1 MRKLLAL
8 MVLLC
13 GAPSTDATEPP
24 TWTWKWCSD
33 DGEKVIQITGVSG
46 QNFYQIIF
54 DGEKAIRLTEDEID
68 GGSGVLPGSRPHY
81 GEDGHSDGFRYEG
94 RIFRPCD

>member
-1 MRKLLAL
+1 

-13 GAPSTDATEPP
+13 SSVGADAEPP
-24 TWTWKWCSD
+24 TWTWKWCSE
-33 DGEKVIQITGVSG
+33 DGEKVIQVTGVSG
-46 QNFYQIIF
+46 QNFYQIKF
-54 DGEKAIRLTEDEID
+54 DREKTIRLTEDEID